1 MGHGLSTNYSR
12 GTIMKKDSI
21 VTKLGLT
28 IMLLFLTILIPF
40 AIFIDRI
47 FLNVYSL
54 YLDENVRTLG
64 DRIEIVVTETMKG
77 DSNLYLKIQSL
88 TDHDLA
94 FFNEHGIVQSE
105 GYLEYHQ
112 GSKIS
117 ESWLARLEANEY
129 LAGERVIPK
138 TEENIYYVVKPFM
151 EDGKF
156 RGGVIIFSSIS
167 ELHAKMHDVRDWII
181 RTIIGAIILALIYT
195 IFLSWRLSRP
205 LVEMEK
211 TTREISK
218 GNLETKVRV
227 HSSDEV
233 GSLAKAINDLSIEL
247 NDYRIN
253 RSEFLANISHELR
266 TPTSYLK
273 GYGNI
278 IKNKLYQ
285 TPEELE
291 KYAGIIESEAN
302 RLAKLIQELFELS
315 KMEEGN
321 VQLYRQYVDIDDL
334 VESVVEKVALKAQ
347 DSNNNIRMN
356 VHPDLHD
363 IYTDGLRLEQI
374 LINLLENA
382 VHYTDGGDIEI
393 IAKQDYKQILF
404 IIRDEGPGIPKEDL
418 PLIFNRFHRVEKS
431 RARNLGGSGLGLAI
445 VAELTKHLKGEIH
458 VVSTLGKGTCFTLS
472 LPHKLPDE

>member
-1 MGHGLSTNYSR
+1 
-12 GTIMKKDSI
+12 MKKNSV
-21 VTKLGLT
+21 VTKLGLA

-40 AIFIDRI
+40 AILIDRI

-54 YLDENVRTLG
+54 YLEENVRSLG
-64 DRIEIVVTETMKG
+64 DRIELVVTETMRE
-77 DSNLYLKIQSL
+77 DSNLYLDIQSL
-88 TDHDLA
+88 TDHELA
-94 FFNEHGIVQSE
+94 FFNKHGIVQSE
-105 GYLEYHQ
+105 GYLEFHQ

-117 ESWLARLEANEY
+117 ESWLTRLEADEY
-129 LAGERVIPK
+129 LAVERVIPE
-138 TEENIYYVVKPFM
+138 TEENIYYVVKPFIK
-151 EDGKF
+151 DGKF
-156 RGGVIIFSSIS
+156 SGGVIIFSSIS
-167 ELHAKMHDVRDWII
+167 ELHTKMHDVRDWII
-181 RTIIGAIILALIYT
+181 RAIIGAIILALGYT

-211 TTREISK
+211 ATREISK
-218 GNLETKVRV
+218 GNLETKVHV

-278 IKNKLYQ
+278 IKNKRYQ
-285 TPEELE
+285 SPEELE

-334 VESVVEKVALKAQ
+334 VESVVEKVTLKAQ
-347 DSNNNIRMN
+347 DSNNHIRVN
-356 VHPDLHD
+356 VQPDLPAIH
-363 IYTDGLRLEQI
+363 TDGLRLEQI
-374 LINLLENA
+374 LINLVENA
-382 VHYTDGGDIEI
+382 VHYTDGGDVEI
-393 IAKQDYKQILF
+393 IAKQHDKQIQF

-418 PLIFNRFHRVEKS
+418 PLIFSRFHRVEKS

-472 LPHKLPDE
+472 LPLTLPDE

>member
-1 MGHGLSTNYSR
+1 
-12 GTIMKKDSI
+12 MKKNSV
-21 VTKLGLT
+21 VTKLGIV

-40 AIFIDRI
+40 AIIMDRI

-54 YLDENVRTLG
+54 YIDENVRALG
-64 DRIEIVVTETMKG
+64 DRIEIAVTETMK
-77 DSNLYLKIQSL
+77 DEPNLYINIQSL
-88 TDHDLA
+88 TDNDLV
-94 FFNEHGIVQSE
+94 FFNKQGIVQSE

-117 ESWLARLEANEY
+117 ENWLNRLQADEY
-129 LAGERVIPK
+129 LAGERVIQDTK
-138 TEENIYYVVKPFM
+138 ENIYYVVKPFIKNN
-151 EDGKF
+151 EF
-156 RGGVIIFSSIS
+156 SGGVIIFSSIS
-167 ELHAKMHDVRDWII
+167 EIHAKMHEVRDWII
-181 RTIIGAIILALIYT
+181 RTIIGAIILALGYT

-211 TTREISK
+211 ATREISK
-218 GNLETKVRV
+218 GNLKTKVHV
-227 HSSDEV
+227 PSSDEV
-233 GSLAKAINDLSIEL
+233 GSLAKAINDMSIEL
-247 NDYRIN
+247 NDYRVN

-278 IKNKLYQ
+278 IKNKRYKSQ
-285 TPEELE
+285 EELE

-321 VQLYRQYVDIDDL
+321 IQLYLQSVDIDDL
-334 VESVVEKVALKAQ
+334 IESVVEKVKLKVLNQ
-347 DSNNNIRMN
+347 NNRIRMTVQN
-356 VHPDLHD
+356 DLPE

-382 VHYTDGGDIEI
+382 VHYSDGGDIEI
-393 IAKQDYKQILF
+393 MARLSHKQIQF
-404 IIRDEGPGIPKEDL
+404 IVRDEGPGIPHEDL
-418 PLIFNRFHRVEKS
+418 PFIFHRFHRVEKS

-445 VAELTKHLKGEIH
+445 VAELTKHLKGEIY
-458 VVSTLGKGTCFTLS
+458 VESILEEGTCFTVSIPITLLS
-472 LPHKLPDE
+472 DE